1 MRDIPWGGAPGNGRL
16 QGIQRAEG
24 LWPSVFLFTAV
35 TFCCVAVYHYITTM
49 IPYLISIDWLQIS
62 GRLHDAVPTSAE
74 IHKYKEHDPFI
85 DHVDLTE
92 STIYNPIFA
101 ERRDIKANGVVVAQI
116 FWAPRTSSLDRNLCS
131 VRLDNRTL
139 YCQDRIKILYQIC
152 AALHVEICGI
162 TRLDLCYDCNKLA
175 NGWDPANF
183 VYKYVCNKPLR
194 KGHIHRSGS
203 TRFSCNGTRK
213 WNQHSKITSIRFGSP
228 KSDIGA
234 YIYNKTLEL
243 AEVKDKPWIRECW
256 EKAGLISEL
265 SDELAELSEKD
276 RAKMVDQHT
285 LAGYCVRSVWRFEI
299 SIRCEGRDLLR
310 VADSGLFKLSVSDA
324 ENQAD
329 IEELF
334 YIYAQKAF
342 DFRLN
347 TGQKNI
353 RHYKPMQLF
362 VHGDVPCNYRPVH
375 VSRLLDS
382 GRTEKMCA
390 NKLDKIL
397 RTYVD
402 MPNDL
407 QQAVAR
413 TINYLLMVS
422 GRKKDAMEA
431 MDYARYL
438 DRLMGSTF
446 YRKQVQDAVK
456 ISMADQI
463 NRAIASAL
471 MEYAVKTDNN
481 KSTMEDFIGYSESN
495 SGPLAPSDRKNTP
508 AEPEEDTH
516 LVDDCITY

>member
-1 MRDIPWGGAPGNGRL
+1 MRDTPWGGAPGNGSL
-16 QGIQRAEG
+16 QRYTAGGGSLALRFFI
-24 LWPSVFLFTAV
+24 SAV
-35 TFCCVAVYHYITTM
+35 TFGCVAVYHYIIIM

-62 GRLHDAVPTSAE
+62 GRLHDSVPDAVE
-74 IHKYKEHDPFI
+74 IRKYKEHDPFV
-85 DHVDLTE
+85 DHVELPE
-92 STIYNPIFA
+92 STIYNPIFS

-116 FWAPRTSSLDRNLCS
+116 FWVPRTSSLDRNLCS
-131 VRLDNRTL
+131 VRLENRTL

-152 AALHVEICGI
+152 DALHVEICGI

-213 WNQHSKITSIRFGSP
+213 WNQYSKITSIRFGSP
-228 KSDIGA
+228 KSDVGA

-243 AEVKDKPWIRECW
+243 AEVKDKPWIRDCW

-265 SDELAELSEKD
+265 SDELKDLSEKD

-285 LAGYCVRSVWRFEI
+285 LAGYCVQSVWRFEI

-310 VADSGLFKLSVSDA
+310 VADDKLFKLSISDA

-342 DFRLN
+342 DFRIN

-362 VHGDVPCNYRPVH
+362 IHGDVPCNYRPVH

-438 DRLMGSTF
+438 DRLMGSEF
-446 YRKQVQDAVK
+446 YRQQVQDAVK

-481 KSTMEDFIGYSESN
+481 NSTMEDFLGYSEDK
-495 SGPLAPSDRKNTP
+495 SGPLVPLDRKNTP
-508 AEPEEDTH
+508 AKPAEDTH
-516 LVDDCITY
+516 LVDDLVTY